1 MNVSTSIKII
11 GHDKRRIVVT
21 IYEDEEDRCA
31 ISLTEDIGGSDMDVA
46 TPVEVTKGDLL
57 QLKNFL
63 DRNLE

>member
-31 ISLTEDIGGSDMDVA
+31 ISLTKDIGGSDMDVT